1 MDASSKQES
10 LFNSLDLIRFVI
22 RWKWVLLAVFIFSA
36 IAAAIFS
43 STYFISPLYKS
54 EVIMY
59 PSTSNSISR
68 TLVSNNST
76 SNDLLKFGEEEQT
89 EQMLQLLNSN
99 LIKDRIIAKYD
110 LLSHYGIQKDSRYH
124 MTQLYKEYESNFKF
138 SRTEYMA
145 VQIIVWDEDPK
156 MAADMAND
164 IVTLV
169 DSIKTFIQ
177 KKRAVKGYEIVE
189 KEYNV
194 LLNEMKIKEDSL
206 TGLRKLG
213 IHDYETQAEMINQQ
227 LAIELAAGNLSA
239 VKRLEERLDVLAEY
253 GTAYVSLREGVQY
266 DIGQLSTL
274 KSKLNE
280 ARIDAQEVL
289 PQNFIVNKAFKAE
302 KKSYPVRWLIVVLSC
317 FSATLLSFIILL
329 FIEQLSKIDLT
340 IKEN

>member
-1 MDASSKQES
+1 MNTTSKHKS
-10 LFNSLDLIRFVI
+10 PFNSLDLIRFLI
-22 RWKWVLLAVFIFSA
+22 KWKWILLIVFIFSA
-36 IAAAIFS
+36 LVAAIFS
-43 STYFISPLYKS
+43 SAYFISPLYKS

-59 PSTSNSISR
+59 PSTSTSISR

-110 LLSHYGIQKDSRYH
+110 LLSHYGVEKDSPYH
-124 MTQLYKEYESNFKF
+124 ITQLYKEYESNFKF

-145 VQIIVWDEDPK
+145 VQIIVWDEDPQ

-164 IVTLV
+164 ITTLV

-177 KKRAVKGYEIVE
+177 KERAVKGYEIVE
-189 KEYNV
+189 KEYN
-194 LLNEMKIKEDSL
+194 LLLSEMKIKEDSL

-213 IHDYETQAEMINQQ
+213 VHDYETQAEMINQQ
-227 LAIELAAGNLSA
+227 LAIELAAGNSSA

-266 DIGQLSTL
+266 NIGQLSTL

-329 FIEQLSKIDLT
+329 FIEQLSKINLT